1 MSRAM
6 NALRKVAMS
15 LDDVSEGIA
24 CEGTALEKRTVK
36 VGSKAFLF
44 LSPTD
49 AMLKLAEASLTAA
62 KKASKKNPNI
72 TAGKSGWVKITF
84 DDENPPPSS
93 INEWIVESH
102 ALMRPP
108 KKTTTTTTTKTKKAA
123 AKRTTKTKTKKR

>member
-36 VGSKAFLF
+36 VGGKAFLF

-49 AMLKLAEASLTAA
+49 AMLKLAEVSLSAA
-62 KKASKKNPNI
+62 TKASKKNPNI
-72 TAGKSGWVKITF
+72 RAGKGGWVKITF
-84 DDENPPPSS
+84 DDDENPPPAS
-93 INEWIVESH
+93 INQWIAESH
-102 ALMRPP
+102 ALMRPAP
-108 KKTTTTTTTKTKKAA
+108 KKKTAKKTTATAKKKA
-123 AKRTTKTKTKKR
+123 KKKTTKKR